1 MAVFNEIRS
10 YFVRNK
16 DLHVLFVFDQ
26 MESMQTELS
35 DPALAPWEEYPD
47 YEYVVFDGGWFNVK
61 YKIETEWKDKKV
73 VLVFNSEKNPAPTN
87 SETML
92 NFPLLD
98 TLAANMQFMPI
109 KYEAFCQE
117 HRLPIDKFGSYV
129 QRHIKEFTYA
139 KFEKLFKDSLDPSVF
154 SIDLGNRGF
163 ISGYL
168 GENHIL
174 QWDEIFIRL
183 IMISSDRKK
192 EDNFYRSMFDY
203 TDLLNELQ
211 QHLQKTFSRQALI
224 NKEVK
229 MKEVAESLKY
239 NAITQLLSIQNADPY
254 KEFKVSNSIALEEMN
269 RILALAQA
277 MPKQKSEVFF
287 KALETL
293 SQSIRVS
300 EIINIY
306 GVDAEYYYV
315 PEELCWAIIAKCA
328 KEAHIGDA
336 GQIAEKMQAL
346 AIKQEGETNL
356 HTGILFVHQL
366 AEYYHLAKQIGS
378 MTFDQPNDYVVFY
391 RMTFYK
397 IDKAYRKT
405 VGLYYDL
412 GKESPCQNI
421 LDEAKARLDNEYWVL
436 SHGLN
441 VEWQKCIADRGM
453 TFRSVKLPLQQDLF
467 KEFSKAKGNC
477 QIIIISDG
485 LRYEVA
491 EEIYYKIVEYRHV
504 ANLDAAMAMLPSETE
519 YTKMAI
525 LPHQR
530 LRYADNKMLVDDV
543 YLPDIAKRDKHVK
556 NYIQGATCYN
566 FKDVKHITDKKI
578 WREMFK
584 SPIIYI
590 FHDEIDDVGHD
601 DDAEKLTIACNT
613 AIKELAEF
621 VNRLHNCNASS
632 VWITSDHG
640 FLFNDMD
647 FQDPNKVKMGEED
660 SVVMERKS
668 RYYFTSSNEGVHA
681 FQKYPLMDVSE
692 MQGDFFVT
700 VPIGAIR
707 VKAKGSSY
715 RYAHGGAS
723 LQEMVIPLI
732 NSRRK
737 EGVNKEKV
745 NVQILGQRLNMV
757 SSRLKFKIIQAE
769 AVDMN
774 TMARTV
780 VCAVYDG
787 ETPVTAEKEVI
798 LGSES
803 DDFNKRIFEVELT
816 LNKSVANRILT
827 LRIYDSSDRLNVL
840 AKANVTNSTIIEQ
853 DEW

>member
-10 YFVRNK
+10 YFERNK

-35 DPALAPWEEYPD
+35 DPTLAPWEEYPD
-47 YEYVVFDGGWFNVK
+47 YEYVVFDGGWFNLK

-87 SETML
+87 SDAML

-168 GENHIL
+168 GESHIL

-183 IMISSDRKK
+183 IMISTDRKK
-192 EDNFYRSMFDY
+192 EDKFYKSMFDCQ
-203 TDLLNELQ
+203 DVLNDLQ
-211 QHLQKTFSRQALI
+211 QHLQKTFARQALV

-254 KEFKVSNSIALEEMN
+254 KEYKVSNSIALEEMN

-346 AIKQEGETNL
+346 AIKQEGETVL
-356 HTGILFVHQL
+356 LTGIQFVHQM

-405 VGLYYDL
+405 VGLYYEM

-453 TFRSVKLPLQQDLF
+453 TFADVKLDRQQDFF
-467 KEFSKAKGNC
+467 KSIHFSSGIK
-477 QIIIISDG
+477 QVVIISDA

-491 EEIYYKIVEYRHV
+491 DDLYFEMAKQRHL
-504 ANLDAAMAMLPSETE
+504 ATFDAAMAQLPTWTE
-519 YTKMAI
+519 YTKVSL
-525 LPHQR
+525 LPHTS
-530 LRYADNKMLVDDV
+530 LRFADKQLMVDDV
-543 YLPDIAKRDKHVK
+543 HLGDTVSRTKHLERYIPKAKCVTYSQVK
-556 NYIQGATCYN
+556 QNNREQN
-566 FKDVKHITDKKI
+566 RELFKAPLV
-578 WREMFK
+578 
-584 SPIIYI
+584 YV
-590 FHDEIDDVGHD
+590 FHDVIDDDGHKD
-601 DDAEKLTIACNT
+601 DPQRLTNACKTAVQELEWLVRHIHDANI
-613 AIKELAEF
+613 
-621 VNRLHNCNASS
+621 SS
-632 VWITSDHG
+632 IWITSDHG
-640 FLFNDMD
+640 FLFNDMN
-647 FQDPNKVKMGEED
+647 FLESNKVAAGEESD
-660 SVVMERKS
+660 KVIEKKS
-668 RYYFTSSNEGVHA
+668 RYYLTTSSENIHA
-681 FQKYPLMDVSE
+681 FQKFPLSDVSA
-692 MQGDFFVT
+692 MQGDFYVA

-707 VKAKGSSY
+707 VKASNESY
-715 RYAHGGAS
+715 RFAHGGAS
-723 LQEMVIPLI
+723 LQEMVIPVI
-732 NSRRK
+732 HSKIKDENK
-737 EGVNKEKV
+737 KEKV

-774 TMARTV
+774 TLARTV

-787 ETPVTAEKEVI
+787 ETPVTAENEVI